1 MSKYKSDY
9 ERLETVKK
17 FKCSNKSISQFSKD
31 ENIPYATVRD
41 RIRAFDNIDG
51 EFVKLKKEM
60 SKPGVVLENNDAT
73 VKLLKNEEIYHKN
86 SHFTRFDH
94 SVVVIEFAKIKITT
108 SLKQALEIMSQ
119 YYDRFKQS

>member
-17 FKCSNKSISQFSKD
+17 FKCSNKSISQFSRD
-31 ENIPYATVRD
+31 EKIPYTTLRD
-41 RIRAFDNIDG
+41 WIRAFDNIDG

-60 SKPGVVLENNDAT
+60 SKPGVVLTNDDAT
-73 VKLLKNEEIYHKN
+73 LKLLKNEEIYHKH
-86 SHFTRFDH
+86 SSFTRFDH

-108 SLKQALEIMSQ
+108 SLQQALEIMSQ
-119 YYDRFKQS
+119 YYDRFKQG

>member
-9 ERLETVKK
+9 ERLEMVKK

-31 ENIPYATVRD
+31 ENIPYTT
-41 RIRAFDNIDG
+41 IREI
-51 EFVKLKKEM
+51 
-60 SKPGVVLENNDAT
+60 SKPGVILENNDAT
-73 VKLLKNEEIYHKN
+73 LKLLKNEEIYHKN

-108 SLKQALEIMSQ
+108 SLQQALEIMSQ
-119 YYDRFKQS
+119 YYDRFK

>member
-1 MSKYKSDY
+1 MSKYKTDY
-9 ERLETVKK
+9 ERLEMVKK
-17 FKCSNKSISQFSKD
+17 FKCSHKSISQFSKD
-31 ENIPYATVRD
+31 ENIPYGTIRD
-41 RIRAFDNIDG
+41 WIRAFDNIDG

-108 SLKQALEIMSQ
+108 SLKQALVIMGQ